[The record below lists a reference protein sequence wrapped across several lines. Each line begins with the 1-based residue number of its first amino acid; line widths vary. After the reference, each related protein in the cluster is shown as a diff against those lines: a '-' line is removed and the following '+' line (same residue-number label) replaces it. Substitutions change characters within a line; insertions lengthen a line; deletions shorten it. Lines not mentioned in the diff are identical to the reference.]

1 MKFLVILIILL
12 QQHECCLALDG
23 PDQRP
28 TVDSH
33 HPPLGTVSSS
43 DSAAA
48 SEADNAVSPT
58 QGSTA
63 PAGATAQAAPTA
75 AGSLP
80 LPAPDADT
88 VCTTPTLG
96 DWVLR
101 RSSDRVCPL
110 HPDDDSGIAT
120 LEEAPATAP
129 AVGPAPNASE
139 VQPGVSRTPPPE
151 AVAEEADDE
160 ERQNFAAAKD
170 GAKIVAANKEAKK
183 AASLLDDDGDTFVK
197 NECKADKWVVLELS
211 QMVKVDTL
219 KVSILGTFV
228 PMVTFNPDAKN
239 YSMRPWL

>member
-28 TVDSH
+28 IVASH
-33 HPPLGTVSSS
+33 HPPLGTVSPS
-43 DSAAA
+43 DSGAAG
-48 SEADNAVSPT
+48 EADNAVSHT
-58 QGSTA
+58 QGSTTQ
-63 PAGATAQAAPTA
+63 AGATAQTAPTA

-88 VCTTPTLG
+88 VCTAPTLG
-96 DWVLR
+96 DWALQ

-110 HPDDDSGIAT
+110 HPDDDAGRAT
-120 LEEAPATAP
+120 LEDIPATAP
-129 AVGPAPNASE
+129 PLGPAPNASE
-139 VQPGVSRTPPPE
+139 VQPSVEPLPTPE
-151 AVAEEADDE
+151 AAAEQTEDE

-219 KVSILGTFV
+219 KVSTPAMSV
-228 PMVTFNPDAKN
+228 P
-239 YSMRPWL
+239 W

>member
-12 QQHECCLALDG
+12 RQHDCCQALDA

-28 TVDSH
+28 IVGSH
-33 HPPLGTVSSS
+33 HPPLGTVSSP
-43 DSAAA
+43 DSGPAGD
-48 SEADNAVSPT
+48 ADSPVSPT
-58 QGSTA
+58 HGSAAQTGA
-63 PAGATAQAAPTA
+63 PAQAAPKA
-75 AGSLP
+75 AGSP
-80 LPAPDADT
+80 PVPAPDADT
-88 VCTTPTLG
+88 VCAAPTPG

-110 HPDDDSGIAT
+110 YPEDDKVGAT
-120 LEEAPATAP
+120 LEEAPATPP
-129 AVGPAPNASE
+129 ALGPAPNASDA
-139 VQPGVSRTPPPE
+139 QSSVSRTPPPN
-151 AVAEEADDE
+151 AVAEEAEDE

-219 KVSILGTFV
+219 KVSISTMSV
-228 PMVTFNPDAKN
+228 SV
-239 YSMRPWL
+239 